1 MSPVALTSPS
11 YFGVSP
17 SLGQGLKCD
26 PSRRPSPWTD
36 LAHSLSESILPPTP
50 RSTSTTTTTP
60 AATGPSPSPIPSRG
74 SPTPDSTLSSSALRE
89 WDRLLLESSG
99 NAKRHHLIHP
109 PPQAQLAAERDK
121 DGHIE
126 YKLKLI
132 DPTPDR
138 FERLVTQMLWRLKQG
153 RNEAIYEIGLADDG
167 TVIGLTRAEMD
178 ASLHTLEQMAAE
190 VGATVLILKEI
201 VLCSSSVLPRHSS
214 TFGETETG
222 TSPGLSSISPSA
234 LSLSSDVDAGGWMV
248 PRPDLDAAGQP
259 RKGTRSISHGS
270 AGCPWRDGK
279 VGKRGMGKVMVF
291 DQAELGNGGSEDGSP
306 FSPLDSDG
314 GKGDNGEG
322 DGDDDIPPFHL
333 DLDIDLE
340 VNLVPAPNPSPH
352 AHPRDPSDPNALKSA
367 KRREAR
373 RLELYKG
380 DGTNPLWTE
389 QIISHPHQPA
399 RPSTLRLATP
409 AYPASSSSSSS
420 ALASPA
426 DPDPFLVDLLHVPL
440 DNLSLSFADVRTV
453 TDASSPASSVSDDDG
468 NDGRDGDDG
477 DDGDEGDEGD
487 DSAESLTECA
497 TSPPLPTGALGNTI
511 HPATVSGVIGQLGPT
526 IIMPRPGFER
536 ICVEALVVRKT
547 AEGVAGVTEWCEDG
561 DDAWGFGADG
571 DGEEG
576 EVDPDDGWGLEG

>member
-1 MSPVALTSPS
+1 
-11 YFGVSP
+11 
-17 SLGQGLKCD
+17 
-26 PSRRPSPWTD
+26 
-36 LAHSLSESILPPTP
+36 
-50 RSTSTTTTTP
+50 
-60 AATGPSPSPIPSRG
+60 
-74 SPTPDSTLSSSALRE
+74 
-89 WDRLLLESSG
+89 
-99 NAKRHHLIHP
+99 
-109 PPQAQLAAERDK
+109 
-121 DGHIE
+121 
-126 YKLKLI
+126 
-132 DPTPDR
+132 
-138 FERLVTQMLWRLKQG
+138 
-153 RNEAIYEIGLADDG
+153 
-167 TVIGLTRAEMD
+167 MD

-201 VLCSSSVLPRHSS
+201 VLCSSSALLRHSS
-214 TFGETETG
+214 AFGETETG
-222 TSPGLSSISPSA
+222 TSPGLSSISSSA

-352 AHPRDPSDPNALKSA
+352 AHPRDPSDPNVNTPSRPPRTKWKRYRPPPGSTPKPPQSPPDLSPQTLAARQAKARTMALKSA

-420 ALASPA
+420 AASPA
-426 DPDPFLVDLLHVPL
+426 DPFLADLLHVPL

-453 TDASSPASSVSDDDG
+453 TNASSPASSVSDDDG

-487 DSAESLTECA
+487 GSVDSLTECA
-497 TSPPLPTGALGNTI
+497 TTPPLPTGSLGNTV
-511 HPATVSGVIGQLGPT
+511 HAVNGPPT
-526 IIMPRPGFER
+526 IIMPRPGYER

-571 DGEEG
+571 EGEEG
-576 EVDPDDGWGLEG
+576 EVDPDDGWGLDG